1 MQGYKRMRQQHKG
14 QVRSPYFNLSRLYLF
29 SFSLKMEQLEV
40 KHRTELSSLVRNE
53 ERELE
58 QLRMTFEKD
67 LDKLRQSHKTELEKR
82 VSSGVQIVCKKL
94 TFRLVQARS

>member
-1 MQGYKRMRQQHKG
+1 
-14 QVRSPYFNLSRLYLF
+14 
-29 SFSLKMEQLEV
+29 MEQLEV

-58 QLRMTFEKD
+58 QLRTTFEKD

-82 VSSGVQIVCKKL
+82 VSSSVQIVCKKL